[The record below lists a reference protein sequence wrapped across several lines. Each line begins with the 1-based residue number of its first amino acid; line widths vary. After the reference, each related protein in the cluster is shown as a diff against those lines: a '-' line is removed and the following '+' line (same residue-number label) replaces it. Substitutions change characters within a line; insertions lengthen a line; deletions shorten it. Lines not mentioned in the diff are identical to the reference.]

1 LSFRFKRLPPA
12 PPPPPLSHT
21 HSPQDCITAHGPD
34 AHFIAR
40 EFYGTASV
48 VKTAGGLPAVAL
60 TRPTYEAAVRA
71 LLLDR
76 GTHRVQ
82 TYEPVPGGGTGGT
95 AWRKVKEGSPGRPGG
110 YEADLYRNADA
121 PDAPPLLAVSLS
133 SGAAAGD
140 RRVGFALVD
149 ASRRELAATEFGDD
163 DGYGA
168 LEAAAAAAG
177 VREAVVQVDL
187 GAGKGGDAAAAAAA
201 TPAAAAA
208 GADAA
213 RARAALERAGAL
225 VTDAPRAAFLTKE
238 LEADLGRLLRSRSVE
253 QHRDVLDRPLAAAA
267 LAGAL
272 ALAEATADAGGL
284 GRWGLR
290 LHDTGAALRLDAAA
304 LAALGV
310 VPERGGAGAAFAAP
324 AGAAQAGGAATSL
337 TALLNVGRTPMGRRA
352 GAAWLRAPL
361 VDLAAIRARHD
372 VVEALM
378 TDGGLRA
385 ALREGLLRGLPD
397 LERLARK
404 LERRTATLADLCSL
418 YSAAA
423 RLEPLV
429 AALKAYDP
437 AGGPPGAEAHATLL
451 ASWFADPLARA
462 ADPGHLGKF
471 EDLIEAALDL
481 DRVPDEYLVAAAY
494 DAGLQSLRADKEA
507 AEAGVVAAAEAA
519 AAELG
524 LALDKTVK
532 LEWFK
537 PGGVGGGGG
546 SASGARVRC
555 LRLTATE
562 ERRVRTKLGGPAYTL
577 LETRK
582 DGTKFTCRPLR
593 LAADGLAVA
602 DAAYARRQAALA
614 DQVVAVA
621 STFCDVW
628 AHVGRLVGELDAL
641 AGFAAAGAAAPLPY
655 VRPTMAPAEGGVFEL
670 SGLRHPVVEAL
681 AGVDFVPNDCVLVK
695 KGSPDGD
702 AAASTTHPDAAWFAV
717 VTGPNMGGKSTFIRS
732 AGLAVVMAQAGCF
745 VPATSATIPVRDAVF
760 ARVGAG
766 DCQARGVSTFM
777 AEMLET
783 ASILRGASAASLVIV
798 DELGRGTSTYD
809 GFGLAWAISEHL
821 MAGIGCPTLFATHF
835 HELTAL
841 DGPGGVANWHVETAV
856 ESGEGAGGGSA
867 KKRLT
872 MLYRVAPGPCD
883 QSFGIHVAEVAGF
896 PPAVVEAARVRAAAL
911 EDFSGGG
918 GGGQPAAK
926 KARVG
931 EEEDEVA
938 ARARAFLTALA
949 GLEGEGEAALAGAQA
964 LVEGLAADAAS
975 NPALRALVA

>member
-1 LSFRFKRLPPA
+1 
-12 PPPPPLSHT
+12 
-21 HSPQDCITAHGPD
+21 
-34 AHFIAR
+34 
-40 EFYGTASV
+40 
-48 VKTAGGLPAVAL
+48 VAL
-60 TRPTYEAAVRA
+60 SRPTYEAAVRA
-71 LLLDR
+71 LLLER
-76 GTHRVQ
+76 GSHRVQ
-82 TYEPVPGGGTGGT
+82 TFEAVSGGGSGGA
-95 AWRKVKEGSPGRPGG
+95 AWRKAKEGSPGRPGP
-110 YEADLYRNADA
+110 YEADLYKNADA

-133 SGAAAGD
+133 SGGASGD

-149 ASRRELAATEFGDD
+149 SSRRELAATEFGDD

-177 VREAVVQVDL
+177 VREAVVQVDP
-187 GAGKGGDAAAAAAA
+187 GAGKHADAAAAPA
-201 TPAAAAA
+201 AAAAA

-225 VTDAPRAAFLTKE
+225 VTDAPRAAFGTKE

-253 QHRDVLDRPLAAAA
+253 QHRDVLDRPLAASA

-272 ALAEATADAGGL
+272 SLAEATADAGGL

-304 LAALGV
+304 LAALGIT
-310 VPERGGAGAAFAAP
+310 PERVGSGGGFGGGASPHAAP
-324 AGAAQAGGAATSL
+324 GAAATSL
-337 TALLNVGRTPMGRRA
+337 TALLNIGRTPMGRRL

-372 VVEALM
+372 VVEAL
-378 TDGGLRA
+378 TVDGGLRS
-385 ALREGLLRGLPD
+385 ALRDGLLRGLPD

-404 LERRTATLADLCSL
+404 LERRTASLADLCSL
-418 YSAAA
+418 YSAAS
-423 RLEPLV
+423 RLGPLC
-429 AALKAYDP
+429 AALRSYDA
-437 AGGPPGAEAHATLL
+437 AGGPAGADAHATVL
-451 ASWFADPLARA
+451 ASWFADPLSRA

-481 DRVPDEYLVAAAY
+481 DRVPDEYLVSAAY

-507 AEAGVVAAAEAA
+507 AEGGVTAA
-519 AAELG
+519 AAAAAADLG
-524 LALDKTVK
+524 LVLDKTVK

-537 PGGVGGGGG
+537 PGG
-546 SASGARVRC
+546 SGARVRC

-562 ERRVRTKLGGPAYTL
+562 ERRIRSKLSSPGYSL

-582 DGTKFTCRPLR
+582 DGTKFTARSLR
-593 LAADGLAVA
+593 AAADALAAA
-602 DAAYARRQAALA
+602 DTAYARRQAALA

-621 STFCDVW
+621 ATFCDVW
-628 AHVGRLVGELDAL
+628 AHVGKLVGELDAL
-641 AGFAAAGAAAPLPY
+641 AAFAAAGAAAPLPY
-655 VRPTMAPAEGGVFEL
+655 VRPTMTPPDGGVL
-670 SGLRHPVVEAL
+670 ALRSLRHPVVEAL
-681 AGVDFVPNDCVLVK
+681 AGVDFVPNDAVLAK
-695 KGSPDGD
+695 HGSPDGD
-702 AAASTTHPDAAWFAV
+702 GAVRTTDPDAAWFAV

-745 VPATSATIPVRDAVF
+745 VPADGATIPVRDAVF

-783 ASILRGASAASLVIV
+783 ASILRGATSASLVIV

-821 MAGIGCPTLFATHF
+821 MAGVGCPTLFATHF

-841 DGPGGVANWHVETAV
+841 DGPGGVANWHVEAAV
-856 ESGEGAGGGSA
+856 EGTAGDA
-867 KKRLT
+867 ARKRLT

-896 PPAVVEAARVRAAAL
+896 PACVVAAARARAAAL
-911 EDFSGGG
+911 EDFSAPGGKG
-918 GGGQPAAK
+918 CPPPAK
-926 KARVG
+926 KARAGG
-931 EEEDEVA
+931 EEDSPVA
-938 ARARAFLTALA
+938 ARARAFLSGLA
-949 GLEGEGEAALAGAQA
+949 GLEGDGVAALEQAALLVAGLEKDA
-964 LVEGLAADAAS
+964 AAD
-975 NPALRALVA
+975 PALRGLVAA